1 MKDRKDKVGGT
12 ACVCGAIQPTCP
24 TPVCLMAPTKLLQ
37 WFQRGEECKSTSLSR
52 WRDPKCLASV
62 PPTHLYDF

>member
-12 ACVCGAIQPTCP
+12 VCVWGAIQPTCP
-24 TPVCLMAPTKLLQ
+24 TPICLMAHTKLLQ
-37 WFQRGEECKSTSLSR
+37 WFQRGQECKRTSLSR

-62 PPTHLYDF
+62 PPTPPI